1 MTTYNG
7 QMSSYTS
14 TQSENSDSNIEIKL
28 VRVEVKSSSHP
39 YFGQGSSKGY
49 FIDGKESP
57 SLTLKQNVIYRFD
70 QSDSSNRNH
79 RILYFTDA
87 NKTKSYQTNVNEFGI
102 AGSIGAYT
110 EITLSGE
117 TSAEIFY
124 QCQNHPLMG
133 SDLKSSTTGN
143 DTLTSSSKN
152 EFFDGGNGS
161 DTSVYSWK
169 FIDYS
174 FKRTT
179 NSLEVSDNRTGVND
193 RKDTLFNIE
202 YIKFTDQTVK
212 VSKVDVSKSF
222 TGNFRDYKF
231 FNKDNSRYEIQ
242 SLEGLIDDITGI
254 PKLTFADKTDG
265 ISAIADIK
273 KVFDQVTG
281 LNTASGEM
289 FRLYNAAFAR
299 FPDAS
304 GLQYWISKYTSGEN
318 DDRAVAS
325 PFLVSNEF
333 KERYGDNISNS
344 EYVETLYVNIL
355 GRDYDQSGYNYWI
368 RQLNNG
374 IENRGELL
382 LGFAESKENQLLF
395 SEVTGLYWLFNAQT
409 IYRY

>member
-1 MTTYNG
+1 
-7 QMSSYTS
+7 
-14 TQSENSDSNIEIKL
+14 
-28 VRVEVKSSSHP
+28 
-39 YFGQGSSKGY
+39 
-49 FIDGKESP
+49 
-57 SLTLKQNVIYRFD
+57 
-70 QSDSSNRNH
+70 
-79 RILYFTDA
+79 
-87 NKTKSYQTNVNEFGI
+87 
-102 AGSIGAYT
+102 
-110 EITLSGE
+110 
-117 TSAEIFY
+117 
-124 QCQNHPLMG
+124 
-133 SDLKSSTTGN
+133 
-143 DTLTSSSKN
+143 
-152 EFFDGGNGS
+152 
-161 DTSVYSWK
+161 
-169 FIDYS
+169 
-174 FKRTT
+174 
-179 NSLEVSDNRTGVND
+179 VND

-395 SEVTGLYWLFNAQT
+395 SEMTGFA
-409 IYRY
+409 